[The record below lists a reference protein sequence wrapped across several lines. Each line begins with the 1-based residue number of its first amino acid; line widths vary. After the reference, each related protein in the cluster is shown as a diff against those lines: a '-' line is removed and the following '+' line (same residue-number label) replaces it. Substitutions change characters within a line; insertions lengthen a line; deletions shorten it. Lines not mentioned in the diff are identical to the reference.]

1 MNNEKL
7 VLHINAHKWWR
18 TALPD
23 AKMINSRGLFY
34 ASSYKE
40 AEFYGCPID
49 IPFTINVKR
58 TLFGDEVHIMQTL
71 GLPLHNQ
78 DIRIKKRFA
87 LDAKMKRLAIAND
100 YDSIALF
107 TTKGYQTYMKTGT
120 IPRSIE
126 LQVFAGTG
134 GVGKIL

>member
-18 TALPD
+18 TTLPD
-23 AKMINSRGLFY
+23 AKMVNSRGLFY
-34 ASSYKE
+34 ASSYKD
-40 AEFYGCPID
+40 AEFYGRPID

-58 TLFGDEVHIMQTL
+58 ILFGDEVHIMQTL

-87 LDAKMKRLAIAND
+87 LDAKMKRLAIVKG

-107 TTKGYQTYMKTGT
+107 TTKGYQIYMKTGT
-120 IPRSIE
+120 MRWSTKTGQVVKIE
-126 LQVFAGTG
+126 FCS
-134 GVGKIL
+134 